1 MTYADSRT
9 IRFPSVEGEQHL
21 YKRIYTTMMIKQINN
36 EKILLLVVLHMVNH
50 QSEATLICK
59 TFSLACIRSLQ
70 PLPLILDQS
79 TQPSEDL
86 DQLVWFDADDGEAPQ
101 DGDDEEDEKEDQLD
115 DYTAIE
121 GLESHQ
127 DISELVW
134 MDAGTDGED
143 KDDFHVHRIAV
154 SESSWQ
160 TAAGSS
166 SSNSLLLEALLP
178 DKNMDG
184 RPSTVGPATASS
196 VEVLNAST
204 TLTVDGAFLAAST
217 ASDSTVSA
225 SIAASG
231 LSHPSDASSRRR
243 SSLTTLG

>member
-1 MTYADSRT
+1 MTYAVSRT
-9 IRFPSVEGEQHL
+9 IRFPSVQEEQHL
-21 YKRIYTTMMIKQINN
+21 YIRIYTTMMIKQIKN

-50 QSEATLICK
+50 QSEAALICK

-70 PLPLILDQS
+70 PLPPILDQPTPS
-79 TQPSEDL
+79 SEDL

-101 DGDDEEDEKEDQLD
+101 DEDDEEDDEEDQPD

-134 MDAGTDGED
+134 MDAGTDDEED
-143 KDDFHVHRIAV
+143 KDDFRVHRVAV

-160 TAAGSS
+160 TDGSS
-166 SSNSLLLEALLP
+166 SSNSLLLEALLS
-178 DKNMDG
+178 DKNTDT
-184 RPSTVGPATASS
+184 RPSTVGLATASS

-204 TLTVDGAFLAAST
+204 TVDGAFLAAST
-217 ASDSTVSA
+217 DSGSTVSA
-225 SIAASG
+225 SIPASG
-231 LSHPSDASSRRR
+231 NALYHPSVASSRRR

>member
-9 IRFPSVEGEQHL
+9 IRFPSVQEEQHL
-21 YKRIYTTMMIKQINN
+21 YIRIYTTMMIKQINN

-70 PLPLILDQS
+70 PLPPILDQP
-79 TQPSEDL
+79 TPSEEL

-101 DGDDEEDEKEDQLD
+101 DDDKEDYEEDQLD

-143 KDDFHVHRIAV
+143 KDDFHVHRVAV

-160 TAAGSS
+160 TAASS
-166 SSNSLLLEALLP
+166 SSNSLMLEALLP
-178 DKNMDG
+178 DKNMDDK
-184 RPSTVGPATASS
+184 RSTVGPATASS

-204 TLTVDGAFLAAST
+204 TVDGAFLAAST
-217 ASDSTVSA
+217 ASGSTVAA

-231 LSHPSDASSRRR
+231 NALSRPSDASFSRRR
-243 SSLTTLG
+243 SSPTTLG

>member
-1 MTYADSRT
+1 MTYAVSLT
-9 IRFPSVEGEQHL
+9 IRFPSVQEEQHL
-21 YKRIYTTMMIKQINN
+21 YKRIHTTTMMIKKIKN
-36 EKILLLVVLHMVNH
+36 EKILLLVVFHMVNH

-70 PLPLILDQS
+70 PLPLILDQ
-79 TQPSEDL
+79 PSEDL

-101 DGDDEEDEKEDQLD
+101 DGDKEDYEEDQLD

-127 DISELVW
+127 DIAELVW

-143 KDDFHVHRIAV
+143 KDDFHVHRVAV

-160 TAAGSS
+160 TAASS
-166 SSNSLLLEALLP
+166 SSNSLMLEALLP
-178 DKNMDG
+178 DKNMDDK
-184 RPSTVGPATASS
+184 RSTVGPATASS

-204 TLTVDGAFLAAST
+204 TVDGAFPAAST
-217 ASDSTVSA
+217 ASDSTVAA

-231 LSHPSDASSRRR
+231 NALSHPSDASSRRR

>member
-1 MTYADSRT
+1 
-9 IRFPSVEGEQHL
+9 
-21 YKRIYTTMMIKQINN
+21 MIKQIKN

-70 PLPLILDQS
+70 PLPPILDQPTPS
-79 TQPSEDL
+79 SEDL

-101 DGDDEEDEKEDQLD
+101 DGDDEEDDEEDQLD

-134 MDAGTDGED
+134 MDAGTDGEED
-143 KDDFHVHRIAV
+143 KDDFHVHRVAV
-154 SESSWQ
+154 SDSSWQ
-160 TAAGSS
+160 TAGSS
-166 SSNSLLLEALLP
+166 SSSDSLLVEALLP
-178 DKNMDG
+178 DKNTDG

-196 VEVLNAST
+196 AEALNTST
-204 TLTVDGAFLAAST
+204 TVGGAFLAAST
-217 ASDSTVSA
+217 ASGSTVAA
-225 SIAASG
+225 SIAANGSVV
-231 LSHPSDASSRRR
+231 SHPSDASSSRRR

>member
-1 MTYADSRT
+1 
-9 IRFPSVEGEQHL
+9 
-21 YKRIYTTMMIKQINN
+21 MMIKQIKN

-70 PLPLILDQS
+70 PLPPILDQPTPS
-79 TQPSEDL
+79 SEDL

-101 DGDDEEDEKEDQLD
+101 DGDDEEDDEEDQLD

-143 KDDFHVHRIAV
+143 KDDFRVHRIAV

-160 TAAGSS
+160 TAGSS
-166 SSNSLLLEALLP
+166 SNRLLLEALLP
-178 DKNMDG
+178 DKNTDG
-184 RPSTVGPATASS
+184 RPSTVGPPTASS
-196 VEVLNAST
+196 AEALNTST
-204 TLTVDGAFLAAST
+204 TVDGAYLAAST
-217 ASDSTVSA
+217 ASGSTVAA

-231 LSHPSDASSRRR
+231 NALSHPSDASSRRQ

>member
-1 MTYADSRT
+1 
-9 IRFPSVEGEQHL
+9 
-21 YKRIYTTMMIKQINN
+21 MMIKQINN

-70 PLPLILDQS
+70 PLPPILDQPPPPS
-79 TQPSEDL
+79 SEDL
-86 DQLVWFDADDGEAPQ
+86 DQLVWFDADDGEVSQ
-101 DGDDEEDEKEDQLD
+101 DDDDEEDDEEDQRD

-121 GLESHQ
+121 GLENHQ

-143 KDDFHVHRIAV
+143 KDDFHVHRVTV

-160 TAAGSS
+160 TDGRS
-166 SSNSLLLEALLP
+166 SSNSLMLEALLP
-178 DKNMDG
+178 ENNMDG
-184 RPSTVGPATASS
+184 KPSTFGPATASS
-196 VEVLNAST
+196 AEALNTST
-204 TLTVDGAFLAAST
+204 TVDGVFLAAST
-217 ASDSTVSA
+217 DSGSTVAA

-231 LSHPSDASSRRR
+231 NALSHPSDASSRRQ